1 VRFLELTQREV
12 FLSDGSSLVADGT
25 GERGAAVKLGSAGA
39 YAQFSVSGRQ
49 LGLLLRRHP
58 WSGTAEITIG
68 QDKTLVN
75 LYSDDHQPLWL
86 TELPIESD
94 GHIDVTIRATGDT
107 HPNAR
112 GAEVWI
118 TGVYTSDTREND
130 LAAAVN
136 SGVAAEPFTSADL
149 NQLTDVFDWY
159 NPDWTAE
166 LVALNSSPEYHPPDF
181 VHRKAW
187 EWGQCMY
194 GIKALDMLQPDS
206 QALGVGVGYEPISYA
221 LSNHLEMVVATD
233 LYEGWGTWGTN
244 EGDPDVLENP
254 DKYASI
260 PYRKDHVRFER
271 MDGTRLEFPDNS
283 FDLVWSCSSIEHF
296 GGHEGSSRSMR
307 EIERVLKPG
316 GIAAVIT
323 EFVLAQDK
331 TSPYSGYHPEY
342 FNLRCLYEY
351 LIRPVPALELVQPL
365 DFSMPSYYK
374 RRPCKLPEEAK
385 APHEGIDKPHIV
397 LLKEGCLFTSVA
409 MFLRKRGA

>member
-1 VRFLELTQREV
+1 MKFLELIPSE
-12 FLSDGSSLVADGT
+12 LSLSEGSSLVQDGT
-25 GERGAAVKLGSAGA
+25 GERGAAVKLGHAGA
-39 YAQFSVSGRQ
+39 YTEFRVEGRA

-58 WSGTAEITIG
+58 WSGTAEVTVGRDRRLI
-68 QDKTLVN
+68 D
-75 LYSDDHQPLWL
+75 LYSADHQPLWL
-86 TELPIESD
+86 TEIPLNCE
-94 GHIDVTIRATGDT
+94 GHIDVTVRAAGAT
-107 HPNAR
+107 HPDAQ

-118 TGVYTSDTREND
+118 TGVYTSDTRENE
-130 LAAAVN
+130 LPEAVN
-136 SGVAAEPFTSADL
+136 ANRAATPFTGADL

-159 NPDWTAE
+159 NDSWTAE
-166 LVALNSSPEYHPPDF
+166 LDALNSSPKYSPPDF

-194 GIKALDMLQPDS
+194 GIKALEMLQPGF

-260 PYRKDHVRFER
+260 PYRKDHVSFQR
-271 MDGTRLEFPDNS
+271 MDGTKLEFPDNS
-283 FDLVWSCSSIEHF
+283 FELVWSCSSIEHF

-323 EFVLAQDK
+323 EFVLPQDQ
-331 TSPYSGYHPEY
+331 TSEYSGYHPEY

-351 LIRPVPALELVQPL
+351 LIRPVPSMELVQPL
-365 DFSMPSYYK
+365 DFSIPSYY
-374 RRPCKLPEEAK
+374 RRWPCKLPEEAK
-385 APHEGIDKPHIV
+385 APHEGINKPHIV
-397 LLKEGCLFTSVA
+397 LLKDGCLFTSVA
-409 MFLRKRGA
+409 MFLRKRGD